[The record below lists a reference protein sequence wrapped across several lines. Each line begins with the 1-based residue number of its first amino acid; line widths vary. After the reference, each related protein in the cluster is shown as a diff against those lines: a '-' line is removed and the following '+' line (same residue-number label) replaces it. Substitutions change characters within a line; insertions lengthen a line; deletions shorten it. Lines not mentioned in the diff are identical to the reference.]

1 MANILLLESIN
12 KSSKW
17 REIMKYRIL
26 FILLGIPVI
35 LTGCNWMYGQI

>member
-1 MANILLLESIN
+1 
-12 KSSKW
+12 
-17 REIMKYRIL
+17 MKYRIL